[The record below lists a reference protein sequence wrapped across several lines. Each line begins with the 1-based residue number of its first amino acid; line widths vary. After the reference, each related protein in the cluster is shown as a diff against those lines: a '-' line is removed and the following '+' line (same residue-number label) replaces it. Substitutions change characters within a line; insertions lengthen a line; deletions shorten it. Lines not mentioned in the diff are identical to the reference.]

1 MLLAISDSSSCNK
14 LVLCLIAILFLNL
27 FTASKSIE
35 FVVARLL
42 NVVQSTGPMAAS
54 DAILVA
60 VLALL

>member
-54 DAILVA
+54 DVILVA
-60 VLALL
+60 VLAVL

>member
-60 VLALL
+60 VLAVL